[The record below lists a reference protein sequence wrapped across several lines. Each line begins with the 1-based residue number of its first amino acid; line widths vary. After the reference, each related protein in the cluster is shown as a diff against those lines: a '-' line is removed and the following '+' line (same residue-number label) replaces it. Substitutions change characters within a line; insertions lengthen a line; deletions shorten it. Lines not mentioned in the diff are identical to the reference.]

1 MEPLLWLLLPV
12 AAASGWYWA
21 RLSARK
27 ENTTSPG
34 GNPAGVHLHCIQG
47 LNYLLNDQSDKAI
60 NLLIELMDVDEDT
73 VETHLVL
80 GSLFRRRGEVNRA
93 IRIHQNIIARPNLS
107 AEQKSSALLQ
117 LGIDYLKAGLLDR
130 AENILL
136 QLTEPPIRKPEAFR
150 YLRNLYEQEKEWER
164 AIQMAERLQRHSEQ
178 TQAPYIANYYC
189 ELAERSIRRRLYEDA
204 QTLVKKAVNTDP
216 DGLRA
221 NLLHGDIMATLGR
234 SKEATKSYVTA
245 LKKDPY
251 FSPVIYKHLFEM
263 FKGESKLDAFPDF
276 IRRHSDAN
284 KDAAARFF
292 LVRTYESLG
301 DAATVESLLHDE
313 LNRSEVSPYIIKS
326 YLEMMQGRTEGEI
339 NASFAALSRILE
351 ARLSTSMA
359 CHCTKCG
366 FESNALFWQC
376 PGCKNWSTVRPYAN
390 PVEYSWLS
398 SEVT

>member
-12 AAASGWYWA
+12 AAASGWFGA
-21 RLSARK
+21 RISARGRGTAGTG
-27 ENTTSPG
+27 NTSSGT
-34 GNPAGVHLHCIQG
+34 HLHCIQG

-150 YLRNLYEQEKEWER
+150 YLRNLYEQEKEWDK
-164 AIQMAERLQRHSEQ
+164 AIHVAERLQRYSEQ
-178 TQAPYIANYYC
+178 TQAPYIAHYYC
-189 ELAERSIRRRLYEDA
+189 ELAERSLRQRLYEDA
-204 QTLVKKAVNTDP
+204 QALVKKAVNTDP

-221 NLLHGDIMATLGR
+221 NLLQGDIMATLGR
-234 SKEATKSYVTA
+234 GKDAIKSYVVA

-251 FSPVIYKHLFEM
+251 FSPVIYKHLFDLFRAEN
-263 FKGESKLDAFPDF
+263 KLDEFPDF
-276 IRRHSDAN
+276 IRRHSDSN

-292 LVRTYESLG
+292 LVRTFESLG
-301 DAATVESLLHDE
+301 DHATVESLLHDE

-326 YLEMMQGRTEGEI
+326 YLEMMQGRTDGEI
-339 NASFAALSRILE
+339 NASFTALSRILD

-376 PGCKNWSTVRPYAN
+376 PGCKSWSTVRPYAN

-398 SEVT
+398 SEVS